1 MMVIKN
7 YFSGL
12 GWGVEGRVGSE
23 DNIFKH
29 LFQLVVNKYFQLFAW
44 P

>member
-1 MMVIKN
+1 MVVIKN

-12 GWGVEGRVGSE
+12 VWGVEGRVGSE
-23 DNIFKH
+23 NNIFKH
-29 LFQLVVNKYFQLFAW
+29 LFEIVVNKYFQLLTW